1 MASKNPVSTALA
13 TWAFTS
19 SLVSMPA
26 MFGSSAESTRTMCSQ
41 LRTAAWSGLSWRR
54 GQNPQPLPRAAA
66 RGLRWTSP
74 IWSATARR
82 CTKDI
87 AVGASPAGR
96 IGRVDDLLIG
106 QSRQQP
112 PRSTIVL
119 HTLTGERQQE
129 VHLYHGVRTR
139 QDLYDQDF
147 FSELQSQVGN
157 FTYTPCLSRE
167 TWAGRSGYV
176 TDAFLADFR
185 SCRNYSGYVCGPP
198 RMVEEEVK
206 ALKRR
211 RMPPRRIRRE
221 KFTSG
226 DHSAAG

>member
-1 MASKNPVSTALA
+1 MLEVTDIARDIRRIRIGVDDSFEFQAGQYVEFTIPGSTATRQYSLANSPGSRELEFHIRREPGGLA
-13 TWAFTS
+13 TDGWIFKD
-19 SLVSMPA
+19 LVIGDAVELKGPLGD
-26 MFGSSAESTRTMCSQ
+26 FCY
-41 LRTAAWSGLSWRR
+41 
-54 GQNPQPLPRAAA
+54 QP
-66 RGLRWTSP
+66 
-74 IWSATARR
+74 
-82 CTKDI
+82 DED
-87 AVGASPAGR
+87 
-96 IGRVDDLLIG
+96 VDG
-106 QSRQQP
+106 
-112 PRSTIVL
+112 IVL
-119 HTLTGERQQE
+119 LGAGTGLAPLKSIVLRALTGERQQE

-198 RMVEEEVK
+198 RMVEEGVK